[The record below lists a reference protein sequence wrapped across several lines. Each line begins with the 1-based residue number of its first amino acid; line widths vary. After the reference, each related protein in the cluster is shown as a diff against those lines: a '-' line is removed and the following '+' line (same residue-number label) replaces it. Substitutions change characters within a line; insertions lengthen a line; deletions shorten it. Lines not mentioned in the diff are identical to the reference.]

1 MSADHNKKNTT
12 HRQIRDDDSL
22 EEKFDLG
29 LVLIY
34 KQIPLFCIS
43 LKYKLETPQDEE
55 KEAAYC
61 VSTVERTRLG
71 RT

>member
-1 MSADHNKKNTT
+1 MT
-12 HRQIRDDDSL
+12 HRQIRDEDSL

-34 KQIPLFCIS
+34 KQIPFFSMS
-43 LKYKLETPQDEE
+43 LKYKLETPWDGG
-55 KEAAYC
+55 KETAYH
-61 VSTVERTRLG
+61 VSTVERARMG